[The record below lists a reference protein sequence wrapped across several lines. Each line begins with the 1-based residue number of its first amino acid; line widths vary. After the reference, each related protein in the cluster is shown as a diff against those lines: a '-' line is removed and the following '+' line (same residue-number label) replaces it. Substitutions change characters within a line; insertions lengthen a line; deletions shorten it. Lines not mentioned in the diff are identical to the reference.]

1 VSDDRRTRVRAAH
14 QWPVVVWLVA
24 VWVLLWGDLTFANV
38 LGGTLVALGVITVF
52 PLPPLHWTGTV
63 RPLPLLWL
71 VARFLVDVVRASA
84 QITWLAVNPRY
95 QPRNAIIAVRLRSRG
110 DAYFLLTAELV
121 SLVPGSLVLEADY
134 RRRTLYLH
142 IIDTHDMGDVELAR
156 RRVWE
161 QEARVVRALASADEL
176 AEFDRRVLEESR

>member
-1 VSDDRRTRVRAAH
+1 MSADRRARVRATR

-24 VWVLLWGDLTFANV
+24 VWVLLWGDLSIANL

-71 VARFLVDVVRASA
+71 VVRFLLDVGRASA
-84 QITWLAVNPRY
+84 HIAWLAVNPRY
-95 QPRNAIIAVRLRSRG
+95 QARNAIIAVPLRSRG

-121 SLVPGSLVLEADY
+121 SLVPGSLVLDTDY

-142 IIDTHDMGDVELAR
+142 IIDTHDLADVETAR
-156 RRVWE
+156 RRVWD
-161 QEARVVRALASADEL
+161 QEARVVRALASAAEL
-176 AEFDRRVLEESR
+176 AEFDRRVLEEC

>member
-1 VSDDRRTRVRAAH
+1 MSEDRRTRVRAAH

-24 VWVLLWGDLTFANV
+24 VWVLLWGDLTVANV
-38 LGGTLVALGVITVF
+38 LGGTVVALGVITVF

-71 VARFLVDVVRASA
+71 VARFLADVVRASG
-84 QITWLAVNPRY
+84 QIAWLALTPHYR
-95 QPRNAIIAVRLRSRG
+95 PRNAIIEVRLRSRG

-121 SLVPGSLVLEADY
+121 SLVPGSLVLETDY
-134 RRRTLYLH
+134 RRHTLYLH
-142 IIDTHDMGDVELAR
+142 IIDTQDMADVELAR

-161 QEARVVRALASADEL
+161 QEARVVRALASAAEL
-176 AEFDRRVLEESR
+176 AELDRRALEETR